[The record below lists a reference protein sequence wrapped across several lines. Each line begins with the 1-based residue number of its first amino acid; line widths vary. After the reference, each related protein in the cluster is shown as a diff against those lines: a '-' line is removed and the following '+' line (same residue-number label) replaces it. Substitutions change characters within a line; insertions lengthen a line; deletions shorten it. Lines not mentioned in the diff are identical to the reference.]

1 MYSVPLKPRWPE
13 VEEFLALSAL
23 IHQIHLSASS
33 SDFRAWSLSP
43 SEIFSVSS
51 FFLAPNSPFPDFPYT
66 HKTMWFALTPWK
78 VQAFLW
84 KIAWSRTPNWDVIQS
99 FYPQFPFVQTF
110 VPFAYRRLNPM
121 STCFFTVFLFGNC
134 GATSF
139 KWSMSAGWYRA
150 TVCTA
155 SSPGKMYCSAGNQG
169 TYGFYVFMLSFG
181 RFGRNAIGVCL
192 KYFRGCIFS
201 LGVHFCSL

>member
-1 MYSVPLKPRWPE
+1 MYSFPLKPRWPE

-99 FYPQFPFVQTF
+99 FYPQFPLSKHLFPLLIDGWIQCPPVFSLSFCLEIVGQPPSNGQCQLGDTGQQCALLLLLERRIVQ
-110 VPFAYRRLNPM
+110 LEIKELM
-121 STCFFTVFLFGNC
+121 D
-134 GATSF
+134 
-139 KWSMSAGWYRA
+139 SMS
-150 TVCTA
+150 
-155 SSPGKMYCSAGNQG
+155 SCSH
-169 TYGFYVFMLSFG
+169 
-181 RFGRNAIGVCL
+181 
-192 KYFRGCIFS
+192 
-201 LGVHFCSL
+201 LGVLEGMQ